1 MDAMPSN
8 TGSPLQQAAERR
20 FLLLVFPRLLEE
32 RYQFHQQQHAA
43 RDFRYRSIE
52 VLILYT
58 LLSTGIAELL
68 PSSLLWPW
76 LTVYGWVGLIIVLAG
91 VLSHIRALDQW
102 FSIYVGL
109 GSTISVALSVA
120 AANMIHNGQSS
131 ILPQAGIM
139 YAVVII
145 YAFVGLR
152 FYHAMAA
159 GWIGG
164 ILGLLLTM
172 YLDGHLDW
180 PVLHRTYSG
189 TSLLGMCLA
198 YAIDY
203 RNRVNFIQACALEDA
218 HRRSES
224 QNRQLQA
231 LSREDALT
239 GLANRRYLDLMLV
252 EEWNRAMRQQ
262 LPLAVLMIDVDHFKA
277 YNDHLGHPAGDV
289 CLREVARVIKSM
301 ARRSGDFAARYGGE
315 EFALIYPATNASQAL
330 GLARQLIEQVSQLK
344 LAHPASSVGPVVTV
358 SVGVAVTI
366 PNGEP
371 QQALAL
377 VDQADHALYL
387 AKQKGRNTCVL
398 SGHHLHVVPDPDNS
412 DNSNGSTTTI
422 R

>member
-43 RDFRYRSIE
+43 RDFRYRSIV

-76 LTVYGWVGLIIVLAG
+76 LTVYGWVGLIIVLVG

-315 EFALIYPATNASQAL
+315 EFALIYPTTNASQAL

-412 DNSNGSTTTI
+412 NGSTTTI

>member
-43 RDFRYRSIE
+43 RDFRYRSIV

-68 PSSLLWPW
+68 PAGLLWPW
-76 LTVYGWVGLIIVLAG
+76 LSVYGWVGLIIVLAG
-91 VLSHIRALDQW
+91 ILSHVRAIDQW
-102 FSIYVGL
+102 FSLYVGL

-120 AANMIHNGQSS
+120 AANMINEGQSS

-172 YLDGHLDW
+172 YIGGHLDW
-180 PVLHRTYSG
+180 AVLHRTYSG

-239 GLANRRYLDLMLV
+239 GLANRRYLDL
-252 EEWNRAMRQQ
+252 EQIGRA
-262 LPLAVLMIDVDHFKA
+262 
-277 YNDHLGHPAGDV
+277 
-289 CLREVARVIKSM
+289 
-301 ARRSGDFAARYGGE
+301 
-315 EFALIYPATNASQAL
+315 
-330 GLARQLIEQVSQLK
+330 
-344 LAHPASSVGPVVTV
+344 
-358 SVGVAVTI
+358 
-366 PNGEP
+366 
-371 QQALAL
+371 
-377 VDQADHALYL
+377 
-387 AKQKGRNTCVL
+387 
-398 SGHHLHVVPDPDNS
+398 HV
-412 DNSNGSTTTI
+412 
-422 R
+422 

>member
-43 RDFRYRSIE
+43 RDFRYRSIV

-412 DNSNGSTTTI
+412 NGSTTTI

>member
-1 MDAMPSN
+1 MDAMPSE

-20 FLLLVFPRLLEE
+20 FLLLIFPRLLEE
-32 RYQFHQQQHAA
+32 RYQFYQQQHAA
-43 RDFRYRSIE
+43 RDFRYRSMV

-58 LLSTGIAELL
+58 LLSTGIATLL
-68 PSSLLWPW
+68 PSTLLWPW
-76 LTVYGWVGLIIVLAG
+76 LSVYGWVGVIIVLAG
-91 VLSHIRALDQW
+91 VLSHIRSLDQW
-102 FSIYVGL
+102 FSVYVGL
-109 GSTISVALSVA
+109 GSMLSVALSVA
-120 AANMIHNGQSS
+120 AANTINDGQSS

-152 FYHAMAA
+152 FYHAVAA

-164 ILGLLLTM
+164 IVGLLLTM
-172 YLDGHLDW
+172 FLEGHLDW
-180 PVLHRTYSG
+180 QVLHRTYSG

-198 YAIDY
+198 YAMDH

-239 GLANRRYLDLMLV
+239 GLANRRYLDLTLV

-330 GLARQLIEQVSQLK
+330 SLARQLIEQVALLK
-344 LAHPASSVGPVVTV
+344 LAHPASGVGPVVTV

-366 PNGEP
+366 PNHEP
-371 QQALAL
+371 QQATVLI
-377 VDQADHALYL
+377 DQADHALYL
-387 AKQKGRNTCVL
+387 AKQKGRNTCIL
-398 SGHHLHVVPDPDNS
+398 NGHHLHLVPDPHDT
-412 DNSNGSTTTI
+412 STT

>member
-43 RDFRYRSIE
+43 RDFRYRSIV

-76 LTVYGWVGLIIVLAG
+76 LTVYGWVGVIIVLVG

-102 FSIYVGL
+102 FSVYVGL
-109 GSTISVALSVA
+109 GSMLSVALSVA
-120 AANMIHNGQSS
+120 AANMINSGQSS

-164 ILGLLLTM
+164 IVGLLLTM
-172 YLDGHLDW
+172 YLDGRLDW

-203 RNRVNFIQACALEDA
+203 RNRVNFLQACALEDA

-301 ARRSGDFAARYGGE
+301 TRRSGDFAARYGGE
-315 EFALIYPATNASQAL
+315 EFALIYPSTNASQAL

-387 AKQKGRNTCVL
+387 AKQKGRNMCVL
-398 SGHHLHVVPDPDNS
+398 HGHHLHVVPDPDSHSGN
-412 DNSNGSTTTI
+412 TTTI

>member
-43 RDFRYRSIE
+43 RDFRYRSIV

-76 LTVYGWVGLIIVLAG
+76 LSVYGWVGLIIVLAG

-159 GWIGG
+159 GCIGG

-203 RNRVNFIQACALEDA
+203 RNRVNFIQACVLEDA

-315 EFALIYPATNASQAL
+315 EFALIYPTTNASQAL

-412 DNSNGSTTTI
+412 NGSTTTI

>member
-43 RDFRYRSIE
+43 RDFRYRSIV

-68 PSSLLWPW
+68 PAGLLWPW
-76 LTVYGWVGLIIVLAG
+76 LSVYGWVGLIIVLAG
-91 VLSHIRALDQW
+91 ILSHVRAIDQW
-102 FSIYVGL
+102 FSLYVGL

-120 AANMIHNGQSS
+120 AANMINEGQSS

-172 YLDGHLDW
+172 YIGGHLDW
-180 PVLHRTYSG
+180 AVLHRTYSG

-330 GLARQLIEQVSQLK
+330 GLARQLIEHVAQLK

-358 SVGVAVTI
+358 SVGIAVTI

-398 SGHHLHVVPDPDNS
+398 SGHLHVVSDPNT
-412 DNSNGSTTTI
+412 NPTNTTTL